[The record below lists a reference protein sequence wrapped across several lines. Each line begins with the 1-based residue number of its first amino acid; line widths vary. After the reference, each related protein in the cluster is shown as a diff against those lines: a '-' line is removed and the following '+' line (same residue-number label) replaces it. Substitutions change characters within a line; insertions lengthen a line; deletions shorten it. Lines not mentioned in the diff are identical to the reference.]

1 MHPPQDLEAKLPD
14 SEEKEEAEVH
24 LEEVL
29 DHLEEAVAEEIL
41 EYSKPGGEE
50 LFLQNLCLGV
60 EDHLLGNPYLGEAE
74 FFLHESFPGGEGP
87 FHLRMCLHLNLRS
100 QSNLLI
106 IPNLKT

>member
-1 MHPPQDLEAKLPD
+1 MDPPQDLEAKSPD
-14 SEEKEEAEVH
+14 SVEKEEAEVH

-41 EYSKPGGEE
+41 HSKPGGEE

-74 FFLHESFPGGEGP
+74 SFLHESFPDEEGP
-87 FHLRMCLHLNLRS
+87 FHPKTCFHLNPRNRLH
-100 QSNLLI
+100 LLI
-106 IPNLKT
+106 IPKT